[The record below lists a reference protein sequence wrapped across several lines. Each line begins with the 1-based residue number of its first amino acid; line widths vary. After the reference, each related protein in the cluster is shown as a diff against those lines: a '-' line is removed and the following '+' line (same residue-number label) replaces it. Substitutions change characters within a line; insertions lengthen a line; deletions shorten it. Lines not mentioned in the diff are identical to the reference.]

1 MDDERLGRGRDERHP
16 SDLRR
21 CAAGVRRRREP
32 GDGHLSQ
39 VGAAVALVEG
49 NQIVFNRGYGTRD
62 IASEEPVTP
71 HTRFRIGSNTKSM
84 TSLLLARYVDD
95 GLLSWNTRAVDVW
108 PEFGAP
114 HDELT
119 SSLRIADLLGMGSG
133 VAESATIE
141 FFVSGGGLGALDL
154 LRSIRYLP
162 VIAPPNTAYYYNNTL
177 NAAAAHL
184 GMIASGAG
192 PDELEDRYAAEL
204 RRVVFDPIGMADA
217 DVVADPRP
225 LGPDVA
231 TGHAP
236 DLFGRIGPT
245 PFISIDGYAPVGEA
259 VASTTDMPR
268 YLITQLQRG
277 VTPEGT
283 RVASAANVDR
293 THQPGIEVPPDALNA
308 LPGSCRTP
316 PG

>member
-1 MDDERLGRGRDERHP
+1 MSDPDAVGTNVTRAISEDVLRAFDDDV
-16 SDLRR
+16 SQ
-21 CAAGVRRRREP
+21 AMATF
-32 GDGHLSQ
+32 SQ

-133 VAESATIE
+133 VAESPTIE

-162 VIAPPNTAYYYNNTL
+162 VIAPPDTAYYYNNTL

-192 PDELEDRYAAEL
+192 PDELEDRYTAEL

-236 DLFGRIGPT
+236 TCSAAGSVHQHRRLRTGRPWRARRHALPDHSAAG
-245 PFISIDGYAPVGEA
+245 
-259 VASTTDMPR
+259 
-268 YLITQLQRG
+268 G
-277 VTPEGT
+277 VTPEGS
-283 RVASAANVDR
+283 ASRRPR
-293 THQPGIEVPPDALNA
+293 TSIG
-308 LPGSCRTP
+308 RTSP
-316 PG
+316 ASRFPRTL